1 MKPDRPGQPAR
12 RPVER
17 VTVKKPKLPKPKKV
31 SRNPHA
37 RALASPLF
45 QSRIVK
51 GPGTYRR
58 RPKHPKAAGGD
69 EEA

>member
-1 MKPDRPGQPAR
+1 MEMA
-12 RPVER
+12 
-17 VTVKKPKLPKPKKV
+17 TVKKPKLPKPKKV
-31 SRNPHA
+31 RRNPHA
-37 RALASPLF
+37 RALGSPLF

-58 RPKHPKAAGGD
+58 RPKHAKASRGD